1 LFRWEREKVPSC
13 RVERFSDCGVAWLS
27 DNRLRGLRASG
38 RVKEAGPITRCEAVR
53 SPEELSAMRW
63 SVETVFDSEEHILH
77 WIGRLPGPTE
87 LR

>member
-1 LFRWEREKVPSC
+1 MGAGEGAEL
-13 RVERFSDCGVAWLS
+13 
-27 DNRLRGLRASG
+27 LRGKVSGLRRG
-38 RVKEAGPITRCEAVR
+38 RAFGKSAEGIAGKREVEEAEPITRCEAVR
-53 SPEELSAMRW
+53 SPQVLSAMRW